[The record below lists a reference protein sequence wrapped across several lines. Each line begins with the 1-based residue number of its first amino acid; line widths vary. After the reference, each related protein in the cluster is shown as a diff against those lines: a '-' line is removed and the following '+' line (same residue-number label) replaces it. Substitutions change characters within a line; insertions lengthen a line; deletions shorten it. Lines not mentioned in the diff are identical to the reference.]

1 MKTKSRNNVGPDG
14 GGGDDTR
21 ELARLIRELLVEIGE
36 DPQREGLI
44 ATPTRVAETWR
55 FFTQGYA
62 QDVAGLLAGAIV
74 DDKHDGTVLIKDID
88 FYSMC
93 EHHLVPF
100 FGNCHVAYI
109 PNKKIIGLSKVARV
123 VGVYSRRLQVQE
135 RLTNQIADALV
146 EHLEPRGVAVLV
158 EARHLCMNMRGVEKH
173 NSVVTTSSMRGRYK
187 QDPSLRAE
195 FFAQVNNSR
204 LS

>member
-1 MKTKSRNNVGPDG
+1 MTKPENG

-44 ATPTRVAETWR
+44 ATPKRVAETWR

-62 QDVAGLLAGAIV
+62 QDVDELLAGAIV
-74 DDKHDGTVLIKDID
+74 EDSHDGTVLVKDID
-88 FYSMC
+88 FYSLC

-123 VGVYSRRLQVQE
+123 VSVYSRRLQVQE
-135 RLTNQIADALV
+135 RLTN
-146 EHLEPRGVAVLV
+146 
-158 EARHLCMNMRGVEKH
+158 
-173 NSVVTTSSMRGRYK
+173 
-187 QDPSLRAE
+187 
-195 FFAQVNNSR
+195 
-204 LS
+204 

>member
-1 MKTKSRNNVGPDG
+1 MTKPENGGGG
-14 GGGDDTR
+14 GGGDDTI

-44 ATPTRVAETWR
+44 ATPKRVAETWR

-62 QDVAGLLAGAIV
+62 QDVDELLAGAIV
-74 DDKHDGTVLIKDID
+74 EDSHDGTVLVKDID
-88 FYSMC
+88 FYSLC

-123 VGVYSRRLQVQE
+123 VSVYSRRLQVQE

-173 NSVVTTSSMRGRYK
+173 NAVVTTSTMRGRFD

-195 FFAQVNNSR
+195 FFAQLDYSR
-204 LS
+204 SG